1 MRSSQFPPA
10 APSSSCGA
18 FTCAG
23 IARLSRSALGLVA
36 LAGVASLGLLLA
48 PAELCAGPAD
58 PAGSLAASRPLDALT
73 PPAPRGA
80 RAAEPLDRALDSG
93 DLRAAGILDYGL
105 QIRLPQPE
113 DDLLGQLTLAHRI
126 PGGQVVRYRGLQG
139 FLVRQM
145 RRAYQS
151 RWRRSL
157 RDTYDAGGLDTF
169 ALASRYQAMG
179 EAEADLAAG
188 GRWWTRAWQESL
200 TPERGGAPQ
209 RPWSEDVGTQVTM
222 VSVGPFSLTN
232 DFRVRLDGGYF
243 GLKIDPSPSRVFR
256 DLAEVDVARDY
267 ATYQR
272 QTGDDESLPDQRA
285 LEDQDE
291 EDTRAEAEAR
301 RAGPDRLHLSSAGVL
316 ELQVAALV
324 PQPDLA
330 WRINVRPEARV
341 RVRPGQPLRARVGI
355 RAAVEFSMGPP
366 RARQRV
372 IEVVGR
378 VRYDL
383 HDRDLVATFQLQFVA
398 W

>member
-1 MRSSQFPPA
+1 MRSSQVPHPC
-10 APSSSCGA
+10 SS
-18 FTCAG
+18 
-23 IARLSRSALGLVA
+23 ARLSRSALGLAA
-36 LAGVASLGLLLA
+36 LAGLASLGLLLA
-48 PAELCAGPAD
+48 PAELCAGPTD
-58 PAGSLAASRPLDALT
+58 PSGSLASARPTDA
-73 PPAPRGA
+73 
-80 RAAEPLDRALDSG
+80 
-93 DLRAAGILDYGL
+93 LRAATPAAGTAPGPREARDLRESGALDYGL
-105 QIRLPQPE
+105 QIRLPRAE
-113 DDLLGQLTLAHRI
+113 DDLLGQVTLAHRI
-126 PGGQVVRYRGLQG
+126 PGGKIVRYRGLQG
-139 FLVRQM
+139 FVVRQM
-145 RRAYQS
+145 RRAYQR

-157 RDTYDAGGLDTF
+157 RETYDEGGLDTF
-169 ALASRYQAMG
+169 ALAARYRAMG

-188 GRWWTRAWQESL
+188 GRWWTRTWQESL
-200 TPERGGAPQ
+200 TPARGGAPE
-209 RPWSEDVGTQVTM
+209 RPWSEELGTQVTM

-243 GLKIDPSPSRVFR
+243 GLRVDPSPSRVFR

-272 QTGDDESLPDQRA
+272 QSGDDESLPDLREA
-285 LEDQDE
+285 EDQDQEDAKAE
-291 EDTRAEAEAR
+291 EAEAEAR
-301 RAGPDRLHLSSAGVL
+301 RGGPDRLRFGSGSLL

-341 RVRPGQPLRARVGI
+341 RLRPGQPLRARVGI

-378 VRYDL
+378 LRYDL